1 MARNKNVSGIPQDGD
16 VYEENDED
24 RQELDIDQPEDD
36 DDDKPV
42 ARVVTDPRDEALAA
56 MRAQIDGLQAS
67 IASLRAPAPTPK
79 TPDPEPEPDW
89 EDLMF
94 KDPKEYHKR
103 LRQSIEKD
111 IKADL
116 TDTYTRD
123 QSTKDFWNAFYADH
137 SDLKGDDDLV
147 RTILQANLAELA
159 PMPVKAAGDK
169 LAELTRSRILKYTG
183 GKIPS
188 GKKAVAEGN
197 GHATPKPVAVEEN
210 KVVTLSSL
218 LRARRL
224 KRNKGTAA

>member
-1 MARNKNVSGIPQDGD
+1 MAKSKNVSGIPQDGD
-16 VYEENDED
+16 IYEEED
-24 RQELDIDQPEDD
+24 DQNLDLNQPDD
-36 DDDKPV
+36 DDDEGQPEAKKAPV
-42 ARVVTDPRDEALAA
+42 DPRDEALAA

-79 TPDPEPEPDW
+79 APDPEPEPDW

-111 IKADL
+111 IKSEL
-116 TDTYTRD
+116 TETYTRD
-123 QSTKDFWNAFYADH
+123 QSTKDFWNAFYTDH
-137 SDLKGDDDLV
+137 ADLKGDDDLV

-188 GKKAVAEGN
+188 GKKAVAEGS

-210 KVVTLSSL
+210 KVVTLSQL
-218 LRARRL
+218 LRARRA